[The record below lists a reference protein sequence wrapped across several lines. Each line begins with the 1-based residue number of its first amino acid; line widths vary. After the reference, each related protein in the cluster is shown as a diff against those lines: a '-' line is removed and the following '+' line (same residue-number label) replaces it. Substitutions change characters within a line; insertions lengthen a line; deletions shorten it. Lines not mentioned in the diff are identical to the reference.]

1 LLDLV
6 QAGGW
11 MMIPIILC
19 SVIAAA
25 IAVERVWSLQPGR
38 IAPRTL
44 LAQVWG
50 YVKKNELD
58 RERLREIRNGSA
70 LGQIFAAGL
79 GNARHGRVIMKE
91 AMEEEAS
98 VVMHELERY
107 LTALGTIASV
117 SPLLGLLGTVVGMI
131 KAFTV
136 LMAQGAGNANNLAGG
151 ISTALITTAGG
162 LCVAIPSLMFYRF
175 FLRRVDDLIITPDK
189 SVSYAII
196 GAGGFLGMG
205 KHDVAIPVGQFK
217 EDKGRF
223 VLAGATKDAL
233 KAMPKFEYAK

>member
-1 LLDLV
+1 MLDLV

-11 MMIPIILC
+11 MMLPIILC
-19 SVIAAA
+19 SVTAAA
-25 IAVERVWSLQPGR
+25 IAVERLWSLQPGR

-58 RERLREIRNGSA
+58 RERLREIRNGCP

-79 GNARHGRVIMKE
+79 GNARHGRGIMKE

-98 VVMHELERY
+98 VVVHELERY
-107 LTALGTIASV
+107 LTTLGTIASV

-136 LMAQGAGNANNLAGG
+136 LMAQGSGNANNLAGG

-162 LCVAIPSLMFYRF
+162 LTVAIPALMLYRY
-175 FLRRVDDLIITPDK
+175 FLRRIDDLVITMEQEASK
-189 SVSYAII
+189 LVEIMHGERELESR
-196 GAGGFLGMG
+196 
-205 KHDVAIPVGQFK
+205 Q
-217 EDKGRF
+217 
-223 VLAGATKDAL
+223 
-233 KAMPKFEYAK
+233 

>member
-1 LLDLV
+1 MLELV

-11 MMIPIILC
+11 MMVPIILC

-25 IAVERVWSLQPGR
+25 ITVERFWTLQPGR

-58 RERLREIRNGSA
+58 RERLRDIRNGSS

-79 GNARHGRVIMKE
+79 GNARHGRGIMKE
-91 AMEEEAS
+91 AMEEEAN

-131 KAFTV
+131 QAFTV

-151 ISTALITTAGG
+151 ISTALISTAGG
-162 LCVAIPSLMFYRF
+162 LTVAIPALGFHRY
-175 FLRRVDDLIITPDK
+175 FLRRVDDLIVTMEQEASKLVEIMHGERELDPR
-189 SVSYAII
+189 
-196 GAGGFLGMG
+196 
-205 KHDVAIPVGQFK
+205 Q
-217 EDKGRF
+217 
-223 VLAGATKDAL
+223 
-233 KAMPKFEYAK
+233 

>member
-1 LLDLV
+1 LELV

-11 MMIPIILC
+11 MMVPIILC

-25 IAVERVWSLQPGR
+25 IAVERLWTLQPGR
-38 IAPRTL
+38 VAPRTL
-44 LAQVWG
+44 LAQVWSN
-50 YVKKNELD
+50 VKKNELD
-58 RERLREIRNGSA
+58 RERLRDIRNGSP

-79 GNARHGRVIMKE
+79 GNARHGREIMKE

-136 LMAQGAGNANNLAGG
+136 LMAEGAGNANNLAGG

-162 LCVAIPSLMFYRF
+162 LTVAIPALGFYRY
-175 FLRRVDDLIITPDK
+175 FLRRVDDLTITMEQEASKLVEIMHGERDIDPR
-189 SVSYAII
+189 
-196 GAGGFLGMG
+196 
-205 KHDVAIPVGQFK
+205 Q
-217 EDKGRF
+217 
-223 VLAGATKDAL
+223 
-233 KAMPKFEYAK
+233 